1 MKILAVG
8 GGSGGHVTPIA
19 AVLKALQKE
28 HELAEF
34 EVWCDK
40 SFYEQTVDK
49 IATVDPKIIVRTIN
63 SGKLRRYHTLPL
75 WRQLLRLRTI
85 VIPNIIDGIK
95 IGTGIMQSYV
105 RLRKDRPDVIF
116 CKGGFVCL
124 PVGIA
129 AKWLAIPVVLHDSD
143 VHPGLTNRIL
153 SRSATFIATGAPLEN
168 YSYPMEKA
176 RYVGVP
182 TDVQFSPVTP
192 HEVDEAKK
200 SIGFSAK
207 RPLIVITGGGLG
219 SQVMNTAVL
228 SVIDEL
234 LEVCDVLLI
243 AGSKNYDSIKHEL
256 NSRDTAKFQMKP
268 FVGAEM
274 IDTLKAADIV
284 VARAGAT
291 TLLELA
297 GLEKPTI
304 IIPNPYLTGG
314 HQIKNAQMYEKVG
327 AAVVVDEIRMKA
339 EPHALLDTINALV
352 LNKKEM
358 KKLAEAIHQFAKP
371 QAARDT
377 ARLIV
382 EAADK
387 Q

>member
-1 MKILAVG
+1 M
-8 GGSGGHVTPIA
+8 
-19 AVLKALQKE
+19 LKALQKE
-28 HELAEF
+28 HESAEF

-49 IATVDPKIIVRTIN
+49 IATVDPKIVVRTIN

-297 GLEKPTI
+297 GLAKPTI

>member
-19 AVLKALQKE
+19 AVLEALIKQNDSAK
-28 HELAEF
+28 F

-40 SFYEQTVDK
+40 SFYEQAVDK
-49 IATVDPKIIVRTIN
+49 IATVDSAIPIRTIS
-63 SGKLRRYHTLPL
+63 SGKLRRYHTLSL
-75 WRQLLRLRTI
+75 WRQLLRVKTI
-85 VIPNIIDGIK
+85 VIPNIFDSIK
-95 IGTGIMQSYV
+95 IAIGVVQSYF
-105 RLRKDRPDVIF
+105 RLRKLRPDVIF

-129 AKWLAIPVVLHDSD
+129 AKWLNIPVVLHDSD

-153 SRSATFIATGAPLEN
+153 SRSATYIGTGAPLKN
-168 YSYPMEKA
+168 YSYPPQKA

-182 TDVQFSPVTP
+182 TDAQFSPVDNQGVAT
-192 HEVDEAKK
+192 AKK
-200 SIGFSAK
+200 AIGFDTSH
-207 RPLIVITGGGLG
+207 PLIVVTGGGLG
-219 SQVMNTAVL
+219 SEALNTATL

-234 LEVCDVLLI
+234 LNACNVLLI
-243 AGSKNYDSIKHEL
+243 AGTANYEKIAHEV
-256 NSRDTAKFQMKP
+256 NSRDKQRFQVKA

-297 GLEKPTI
+297 GLAKPTI

-314 HQIKNAQMYEKVG
+314 HQIKNAQMYEAAG
-327 AAVVVDEIRMKA
+327 AAVIIDEARIIA
-339 EPHALLDTINALV
+339 EPNALLDAVNALV
-352 LNKKEM
+352 LNKKELSSLS
-358 KKLAEAIHQFAKP
+358 KSIHSFAKP
-371 QAARDT
+371 NAARDM
-377 ARLIV
+377 AQLILQ
-382 EAADK
+382 AAHK
-387 Q
+387 E

>member
-1 MKILAVG
+1 M
-8 GGSGGHVTPIA
+8 
-19 AVLKALQKE
+19 LKALRQE
-28 HELAEF
+28 HESAEF

-49 IATVDPKIIVRTIN
+49 IATVNPKITVRTIN

-75 WRQLLRLRTI
+75 WRQLLRFRTI

-95 IGTGIMQSYV
+95 IGTGIMQSYM
-105 RLRKDRPDVIF
+105 RLRKNRPDVIF
-116 CKGGFVCL
+116 CKGGYVCL

-129 AKWLAIPVVLHDSD
+129 AKWLDIPVVLHDSD

-153 SRSATFIATGAPLEN
+153 SRSATFIGTGAPLEN
-168 YSYPMEKA
+168 YSYPLEKA

-192 HEVDEAKK
+192 SEVEAAKK
-200 SIGFSAK
+200 SIGFNGK
-207 RPLIVITGGGLG
+207 HPLVVITGGGLG
-219 SQVMNTAVL
+219 SQVMNTAVI
-228 SVIDEL
+228 SVLEEL
-234 LEVCDVLLI
+234 LGVCDVLLI
-243 AGSKNYDSIKHEL
+243 AGTKNYDSIKHEVD
-256 NSRDTAKFQMKP
+256 SRDTERFQIKP

-284 VARAGAT
+284 IARAGAT

-297 GLEKPTI
+297 GLAKPTI

-314 HQIKNAQMYEKVG
+314 HQIKNAQMYEKSG
-327 AAVVVDEIRMKA
+327 AAIVVEEIRMQA
-339 EPHALLDTINALV
+339 EPYALLDTVNALV
-352 LNKKEM
+352 LNKEEM
-358 KKLAEAIHQFAKP
+358 KKLADAIHQFAKP
-371 QAARDT
+371 YAARDT

-382 EAADK
+382 QAADK

>member
-19 AVLKALQKE
+19 AVLKALRQE
-28 HELAEF
+28 HESAEF

-49 IATVDPKIIVRTIN
+49 IATVNPKITVRTIN

-75 WRQLLRLRTI
+75 WRQLLRFRTI

-95 IGTGIMQSYV
+95 IGTGIMQSYM
-105 RLRKDRPDVIF
+105 RLRKNRPDVIF
-116 CKGGFVCL
+116 CKGGYVCL

-129 AKWLAIPVVLHDSD
+129 AKWLDIPVVLHDSD

-153 SRSATFIATGAPLEN
+153 SRSATFIGTGAPLEN
-168 YSYPMEKA
+168 YSYPLEKA

-192 HEVDEAKK
+192 SEVEAAKK
-200 SIGFSAK
+200 SIGFNGK
-207 RPLIVITGGGLG
+207 HPLVVITGGGLG
-219 SQVMNTAVL
+219 SQVMNTAVI
-228 SVIDEL
+228 SVLEEL
-234 LEVCDVLLI
+234 LGVCDVLLI
-243 AGSKNYDSIKHEL
+243 AGTKNYDSIKHEVD
-256 NSRDTAKFQMKP
+256 SRDTERFQIKP

-284 VARAGAT
+284 IARAGAT

-297 GLEKPTI
+297 GLAKPTI

-314 HQIKNAQMYEKVG
+314 HQIKNAQMYEKSG
-327 AAVVVDEIRMKA
+327 AAIVVEEIRMQA
-339 EPHALLDTINALV
+339 EPYALLDTVNALV
-352 LNKKEM
+352 LNKEEM
-358 KKLAEAIHQFAKP
+358 KKLADAIHQFAKP
-371 QAARDT
+371 YAARDT

-382 EAADK
+382 QAADK